1 MNKIVGVGIGVA
13 AVIIAFVVAGGST
26 MLSDQAGLPNDDQNR
41 MTMGDKLSVTV
52 QPAKENT
59 EQETLEENIEEEST
73 EGKSLEVNL
82 VDGISATS
90 TP

>member
-1 MNKIVGVGIGVA
+1 MNKAVGVGIGI
-13 AVIIAFVVAGGST
+13 AVVVIALVIVGGST
-26 MLSDQAGLPNDDQNR
+26 MIGDNGGLPFDDDNKMQI
-41 MTMGDKLSVTV
+41 GDKVSVTV
-52 QPAKENT
+52 NPGTENN
-59 EQETLEENIEEEST
+59 EIET